1 MQWRQRKLGASHIY
15 IHNDYDAGNVGCS
28 KYRGFEYKIAD
39 ALKESIEEAKRE
51 TKYSSPILSEIVSA
65 FMEEAKNVT
74 ALALVHYE
82 RDRKDSLYC

>member
-1 MQWRQRKLGASHIY
+1 M
-15 IHNDYDAGNVGCS
+15 
-28 KYRGFEYKIAD
+28 
-39 ALKESIEEAKRE
+39 KEFIEEAKRE

>member
-1 MQWRQRKLGASHIY
+1 MLATSTFTTTMMLGMLAAVSTE
-15 IHNDYDAGNVGCS
+15 A
-28 KYRGFEYKIAD
+28 FEYKIAD